1 MEYRVIKQDESL
13 SHHGIRGQRW
23 GVRRFQNPDG
33 TLTPEGERRYLSKG
47 AKKLAGAGIKLGVAN
62 AAMNV
67 GEAIANNPIGTS
79 AKVIGAV
86 TKAGNTVGKV
96 AAQLSGQ
103 STLQSVMAGADSAA
117 KWAATATPAVANFMS
132 QYGGLATTALTGL
145 GWVSAGLAAVSA
157 VSAIASV
164 SKVAYSTYKEYKN
177 EKNSQNN
184 QQKKK

>member
-23 GVRRFQNPDG
+23 GVRRYQNPDG

-86 TKAGNTVGKV
+86 TKAGKAIGKV
-96 AAQLSGQ
+96 SSQLTGSTTLSSNINGAALGVQWAK
-103 STLQSVMAGADSAA
+103 TAA
-117 KWAATATPAVANFMS
+117 PIVANFMA
-132 QYGGLATTALTGL
+132 QHGGLAATALTGL

-164 SKVAYSTYKEYKN
+164 SKVAYSTYKDYKN
-177 EKNSQNN
+177 EKNC
-184 QQKKK
+184 